1 MQIKKPR
8 TISKTFTIDRSL
20 HKKLQDYLGQKA
32 TEINGNHSDYRATL
46 ISALYNVD
54 VATPIYPESI
64 RNDLQFI
71 VVKKLSSRTKPSY
84 STYFKILISQKLVF
98 EEGYNYTIHL
108 WARML
113 SYKHRKQTLSEA
125 DLNLYNDLVADINSF
140 VKSEVSNANR

>member
-1 MQIKKPR
+1 MKKPR

-32 TEINGNHSDYRATL
+32 KKINADHSDYRAALT
-46 ISALYNVD
+46 SALHSTD
-54 VATPIYPESI
+54 VTAPIYPESI

-71 VVKKLSSRTKPSY
+71 VIKKLSGGTKPSY

-98 EEGYNYTIHL
+98 KESYNYTIHL

-125 DLNLYNDLVADINSF
+125 DLNFYNDLVANISSF
-140 VKSEVSNANR
+140 VKSEVNNANH